1 MVLVEPTHLSAI
13 NVIRIL
19 EFPNDANARYSSA
32 ILKELAVPIKIML
45 SGNNLD
51 LLTYRCCLI
60 DFTKD
65 MMTDAI
71 IPLERHSSLYR
82 DTRQKLYLEIS
93 RMSGFDIKTIQS
105 INISPAGILTI
116 QYPDR
121 QASLNLIERWN
132 TLLLPQ
138 DEKNNIQS

>member
-1 MVLVEPTHLSAI
+1 MLEVSPPSLDARELLSRPIEDFHAKSYEIAGDFRMLWGTIDIYLRRLDPLV
-13 NVIRIL
+13 
-19 EFPNDANARYSSA
+19 
-32 ILKELAVPIKIML
+32 
-45 SGNNLD
+45 
-51 LLTYRCCLI
+51 
-60 DFTKD
+60 KD